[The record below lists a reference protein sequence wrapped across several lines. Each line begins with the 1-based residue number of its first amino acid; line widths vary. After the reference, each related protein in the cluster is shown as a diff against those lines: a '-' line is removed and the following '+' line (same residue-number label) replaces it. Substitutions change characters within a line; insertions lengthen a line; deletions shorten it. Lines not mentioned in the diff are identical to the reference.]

1 MIRRLYIDNYK
12 CFSNFE
18 LRLDKLPCSMIIGAN
33 GSGKST
39 VAEVLSYFSAI
50 GRGVSNINNILPKN
64 AQSTLKAEQRTGI
77 ITLEIEV
84 GDLSRVW
91 VYSIGVKSDGGRYR
105 VSTETLNCGE
115 VVVFD
120 RSQLRLSD
128 DVLAMAV
135 IADES
140 QSVTLVTDFRF
151 ILNSIYVLRPVPQ
164 KMGSMVST
172 EDSYSL
178 RTDASNFASWLQRIL
193 ISDSEAYGAL
203 QQYLKCVL
211 VDFANIQFL
220 NTPAEGH
227 VLMVVFNTGTGNPG
241 DVFTLG
247 FDRLSDGEK
256 CQFIAASL
264 ITLSAHLP
272 NLTVFWDEPDN
283 YITTSE
289 VAYLLPALCNC
300 FQKRGQLIVSSHSR
314 EAIVT
319 FGENEIISFK
329 RPSHYSPVRQPQTA
343 QEMRESGFLTGS
355 LDEALQNG
363 DAVS

>member
-39 VAEVLSYFSAI
+39 IAEVLSCFSAI
-50 GRGVSNINNILPKN
+50 GRGNVNINDIIPQYARSALNTDRN
-64 AQSTLKAEQRTGI
+64 STM

-84 GDLSRVW
+84 GDATRIW
-91 VYSIGVKSDGGRYR
+91 QYSICVESVGMAYR
-105 VSTETLNCGE
+105 IMSEKLTCGE
-115 VVVFD
+115 AVVFD
-120 RSQLRLSD
+120 RAKLHLSNMVVALAVVAD
-128 DVLAMAV
+128 DNP
-135 IADES
+135 ES
-140 QSVTLVTDFRF
+140 RTISDFRS
-151 ILNSIYVLRPVPQ
+151 ILAAIHVVRPIPQ
-164 KMGSMVST
+164 GMGAAVVT
-172 EDSYSL
+172 GTGHFLEI
-178 RTDASNFASWLQRIL
+178 DASNFSSWLPNIMANDNNAYSAF
-193 ISDSEAYGAL
+193 SD
-203 QQYLKCVL
+203 YLKCVFP
-211 VDFANIQFL
+211 DFARVSL
-220 NTPAEGH
+220 ENTTVEGRA
-227 VLMVVFNTGTGNPG
+227 
-241 DVFTLG
+241 FTVGFKDGSSGAIISLG

-264 ITLSAHLP
+264 VALNAHLE

-289 VAYLLPALCNC
+289 VGYLLPALCNS
-300 FQKRGQLIVSSHSR
+300 FHKRGQFIVSSHSR

-319 FGENEIISFK
+319 FGENEIISF
-329 RPSHYSPVRQPQTA
+329 RRANHYSPVRQPQTA
-343 QEMRESGFLTGS
+343 QEMRESGQFAGS

>member
-39 VAEVLSYFSAI
+39 IAEVLSCFSAI
-50 GRGVSNINNILPKN
+50 GRGNVNINDIIPQYARSALNTDRN
-64 AQSTLKAEQRTGI
+64 STM
-77 ITLEIEV
+77 ITLEIEI
-84 GDLSRVW
+84 GDATRTW
-91 VYSIGVKSDGGRYR
+91 QYSLCVEPDGIAYR
-105 VSTETLNCGE
+105 IVSEKLTLGETVL
-115 VVVFD
+115 FD
-120 RSQLRLSD
+120 RARLHLSNT
-128 DVLAMAV
+128 VVAMAV
-135 IADES
+135 VSDETSESRHIAD
-140 QSVTLVTDFRF
+140 LRAM
-151 ILNSIYVLRPVPQ
+151 LAAIYVLRPVPQ
-164 KMGSMVST
+164 MMGASVAT
-172 EDSYSL
+172 GTGFFLDA
-178 RTDASNFASWLQRIL
+178 DASNFASWLPNVMAHVNN
-193 ISDSEAYGAL
+193 AYSAFREYL
-203 QQYLKCVL
+203 QCVFP
-211 VDFANIQFL
+211 DFANVAL
-220 NTPAEGH
+220 VNTTVEGRTFT
-227 VLMVVFNTGTGNPG
+227 VGFKTGNA
-241 DVFTLG
+241 DEFVSLG

-264 ITLSAHLP
+264 IALNAHVP

-289 VAYLLPALCNC
+289 VAYLLPALCNS

-319 FGENEIISFK
+319 FGENEIISF
-329 RPSHYSPVRQPQTA
+329 RRANHYSPVRQPQTA
-343 QEMRESGFLTGS
+343 QEMRESGQFAGS

>member
-18 LRLDKLPCSMIIGAN
+18 LRLDKLPCSMIIGSN

-39 VAEVLSYFSAI
+39 VAEVLSLFGAI
-50 GRGVSNINNILPKN
+50 GRGNADINDIMPRY
-64 AQSTLKAEQRTGI
+64 ARSVLKTERSSPT

-84 GDLSRVW
+84 GDTTRTWQYSLCVEPDGISYKIVSEKLSR
-91 VYSIGVKSDGGRYR
+91 G
-105 VSTETLNCGE
+105 ETVLL
-115 VVVFD
+115 D
-120 RSQLRLSD
+120 RGKLHLSD
-128 DVLAMAV
+128 TVIAMAV
-135 IADES
+135 ISDETSGARHIADMRS
-140 QSVTLVTDFRF
+140 MLAA
-151 ILNSIYVLRPVPQ
+151 IYVLRPVPQ
-164 KMGSMVST
+164 MMRASAATNTGYFLNV
-172 EDSYSL
+172 
-178 RTDASNFASWLQRIL
+178 DASNFASWLPNVMAH
-193 ISDSEAYGAL
+193 DNNAYSAFREYL
-203 QQYLKCVL
+203 QCVFP
-211 VDFANIQFL
+211 DFANVEL
-220 NTPAEGH
+220 VNTTVEGRTF
-227 VLMVVFNTGTGNPG
+227 MVGFKTGNSG
-241 DVFTLG
+241 EIVSLG

-264 ITLSAHLP
+264 IALNAHVP

-289 VAYLLPALCNC
+289 VAYLLPALCNS

-329 RPSHYSPVRQPQTA
+329 RTNHYLPVRQPQTA
-343 QEMRESGFLTGS
+343 QEMRESGLLTGS

>member
-39 VAEVLSYFSAI
+39 VAEVLSLFAAI
-50 GRGVSNINNILPKN
+50 GRGNADINNIMPQH
-64 AQSTLKAEQRTGI
+64 ARSALKVERSSSV

-84 GDLSRVW
+84 GDATRTW
-91 VYSIGVKSDGGRYR
+91 QYSFCVEPEGIAYKI
-105 VSTETLNCGE
+105 VSEKLTLGDTIL
-115 VVVFD
+115 FD
-120 RSQLRLSD
+120 RARLHLSNT
-128 DVLAMAV
+128 VLAMAV
-135 IADES
+135 VSDETSANRYIAD
-140 QSVTLVTDFRF
+140 FRAM
-151 ILNSIYVLRPVPQ
+151 LAAIYVLRPVPQ
-164 KMGSMVST
+164 MMGASVGIGAGHF
-172 EDSYSL
+172 L
-178 RTDASNFASWLQRIL
+178 KADASNFVSWLPNVMAH
-193 ISDSEAYGAL
+193 DNNAYSAFREYL
-203 QQYLKCVL
+203 QCVFP
-211 VDFANIQFL
+211 DFAKVAIG
-220 NTPAEGH
+220 NTAVEGRT
-227 VLMVVFNTGTGNPG
+227 FTIGFRTGNA
-241 DVFTLG
+241 DEFVSLS

-264 ITLSAHLP
+264 IALNVHFES
-272 NLTVFWDEPDN
+272 LTVFWDEPDN

-289 VAYLLPALCNC
+289 VGYLLPALCNS

-319 FGENEIISFK
+319 FGENEIISF
-329 RPSHYSPVRQPQTA
+329 RRANHYSPVRQPQTA
-343 QEMRESGFLTGS
+343 QEMRASGLLKGS